1 MKMKIINLYASLM
14 TSLTRTKHILYFVST
29 FGKIEPNFVPLLE
42 EACLEHPSLVAS
54 QENRS
59 CRFSEWAFT
68 ALGGVLHFLK
78 TKKVK
83 DMDDEAYN
91 HLQILWDELQTFG
104 FDLSWLEF
112 YVESVLNYMHDVDE
126 LRKNETALKFEIEKL
141 KAILTERETTLEAT
155 SE

>member
-1 MKMKIINLYASLM
+1 
-14 TSLTRTKHILYFVST
+14 
-29 FGKIEPNFVPLLE
+29 
-42 EACLEHPSLVAS
+42 
-54 QENRS
+54 
-59 CRFSEWAFT
+59 
-68 ALGGVLHFLK
+68 
-78 TKKVK
+78 
-83 DMDDEAYN
+83 MDDEAYN